1 MVFFSGIR
9 LSASE
14 VLLCFFSQA
23 FDCQPLR
30 FYCGFYL
37 IINMKVF
44 LIFQVVVFALT
55 IFAFQTKVRMK
66 KQDFLEAKIF
76 ILW

>member
-1 MVFFSGIR
+1 
-9 LSASE
+9 
-14 VLLCFFSQA
+14 
-23 FDCQPLR
+23 
-30 FYCGFYL
+30 
-37 IINMKVF
+37 MKVF